1 MLIACP
7 KCGSDRTNL
16 DVETLRC
23 GQCRRPTPLSQAA
36 VAFLG
41 RAKEIWPEATVLLKS
56 QRATRLI
63 KEHDDWLKEQQTAQG
78 DSWFNVISST
88 LGAVKSEDEGD
99 GIVWDSGSDAD

>member
-16 DVETLRC
+16 DVEMLRC
-23 GQCRRPTPLSQAA
+23 AQCRRPTPLSQAA

-41 RAKEIWPEATVLLKS
+41 RVRGIWPEATVLLKS
-56 QRATRLI
+56 QRAARLI

-78 DSWFNVISST
+78 TSWFDIIRST
-88 LGAVKSEDEGD
+88 LGTLESEDEGD
-99 GIVWDSGSDAD
+99 GVIWDAD